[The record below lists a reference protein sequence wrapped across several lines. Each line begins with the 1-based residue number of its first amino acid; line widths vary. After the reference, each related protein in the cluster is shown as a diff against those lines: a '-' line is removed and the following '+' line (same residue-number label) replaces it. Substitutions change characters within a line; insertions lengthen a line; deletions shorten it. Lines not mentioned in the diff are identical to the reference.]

1 MEGSD
6 DVFRCHA
13 TSWCQLVSHEC
24 VSFKLTGEMKNG
36 SDGCQVKL
44 TQAS

>member
-13 TSWCQLVSHEC
+13 TSWCQLVSHEY